1 MSLHGLSRD
10 AWDRYSGG
18 RQWDYRIVAPGYK
31 YNLTDVAA
39 AIGLHQLHR
48 AEDMRRAREARALAY
63 LDALAD
69 LAAVELPAADANR
82 IHAWHLFPLRLRLEA
97 LSIDRNR
104 FMDEL
109 KDAGVGCSVHW
120 RPLHAHP
127 YYQERFAF
135 TLADF
140 PVATAQFE
148 RLVSIPL
155 SSAMSDA
162 DLEYVVDT
170 VRSVTRRFRR

>member
-1 MSLHGLSRD
+1 M
-10 AWDRYSGG
+10 
-18 RQWDYRIVAPGYK
+18 RQ
-31 YNLTDVAA
+31 
-39 AIGLHQLHR
+39 
-48 AEDMRRAREARALAY
+48 ARETRALGY

-69 LAAVELPAADANR
+69 VTAVELPPTDPDR
-82 IHAWHLFPLRLRLEA
+82 LHAWHLFPIKLRLDELT
-97 LSIDRNR
+97 IDRNR
-104 FMDEL
+104 FIDEL
-109 KDAGVGCSVHW
+109 RAAGVGCSVHW

-135 TLADF
+135 APGDF

-162 DLEYVVDT
+162 DVDQVVDT
-170 VRSVTRRFRR
+170 LRDLTRRFRR